1 MVESD
6 KRLFNQYGVIL
17 VNPAKHP
24 SVRRDL
30 GQQFIDWLISPEGQ
44 NAIASYKINGWKI
57 LVGIKLSKRTVQ
69 AIDEISA
76 DEDKSRSD
84 IMRTLIRKAIWKKK
98 SVIKRPYFDGHCEP
112 EKASRATSHLIRWP
126 S

>member
-1 MVESD
+1 VAGLKGD
-6 KRLFNQYGVIL
+6 KLHKLPWCTENL
-17 VNPAKHP
+17 CKH
-24 SVRRDL
+24 
-30 GQQFIDWLISPEGQ
+30 Q
-44 NAIASYKINGWKI
+44 A
-57 LVGIKLSKRTVQ
+57 VQ
-69 AIDEISA
+69 TNCKAIDEISA

-112 EKASRATSHLIRWP
+112 EKASRATSHLIHWP